1 MKLLAVD
8 FGRKKIGL
16 AFSEGLLAQPLTV
29 ITVKTKQSALS
40 EIINICQRLAIEK
53 VIFGL
58 PGGVLDKEIRSFANT
73 IIEQTNVT
81 VDFTDETLTSRQAI
95 TKMVEGK
102 TTRKKRRL
110 LEDAVAAAIILNSYL
125 EQQV

>member
-1 MKLLAVD
+1 
-8 FGRKKIGL
+8 
-16 AFSEGLLAQPLTV
+16 
-29 ITVKTKQSALS
+29 
-40 EIINICQRLAIEK
+40 
-53 VIFGL
+53 
-58 PGGVLDKEIRSFANT
+58 
-73 IIEQTNVT
+73 IEQTNVT